1 MRRQLCFGA
10 AGTSPNVLV
19 AGVLLLLP
27 TCLAS
32 LGTPVVHVS
41 YSMRLVRPRDDAEHV
56 VLADCR
62 DGDGV
67 VSSQMA
73 YFPGSPGSTPQD
85 VAVVSTKNGQAR
97 LWAGQE
103 TSGLFTDTGVTF
115 TADLG
120 PQVDEGEYAGTGNNG
135 YGDFTCWQRYSAN
148 LYEYD
153 GTTCSQVYDCDHEA
167 QPSELT
173 NFYLSVWRDPKHV
186 FKLFFF
192 YILCQKRD

>member
-1 MRRQLCFGA
+1 MRRHRGSGA
-10 AGTSPNVLV
+10 EGFSTNVLV
-19 AGVLLLLP
+19 AGVVALLLP
-27 TCLAS
+27 TCLATS
-32 LGTPVVHVS
+32 GTPVVRGS
-41 YSMRLVRPRDDAEHV
+41 LRIGSLQSRDDNEHV

-103 TSGLFTDTGVTF
+103 TAGLFTDTGVTF

-120 PQVDEGEYAGTGNNG
+120 PQVEEGELAGTGDNG
-135 YGDFTCWQRYSAN
+135 YGPFTCWQRYSAN
-148 LYEYD
+148 LYDYD
-153 GTTCSQVYDCDHEA
+153 GTTCSQVYDCDHETK
-167 QPSELT
+167 PSKSLVSS
-173 NFYLSVWRDPKHV
+173 FPP
-186 FKLFFF
+186 
-192 YILCQKRD
+192 